1 MDKMT
6 FKTFTWP
13 NNPEN
18 YREELVREP
27 IHVKNGVYW
36 NYYGMQP
43 VKRVITGNG
52 AFFGPDAL
60 ENFKTLAA
68 LFADAEAGALT
79 HPVWGSRTVY
89 FTALELHQSI
99 KPEYVAYSFEFRE
112 TDENGNLPR

>member
-27 IHVKNGVYW
+27 IHVKSGISW
-36 NYYGMQP
+36 KYYGMQP
-43 VKRVITGNG
+43 AKRVITGSG
-52 AFFGPDAL
+52 AFFGA
-60 ENFKTLAA
+60 EAYANFKALAA
-68 LFADAEAGALT
+68 LFADTEAGTLT
-79 HPVWGSRTVY
+79 HPVWGTKTVM
-89 FTALELHQSI
+89 FTALELTQSI

-112 TDENGNLPR
+112 TDENGNIPR

>member
-13 NNPEN
+13 NNPEK
-18 YREELVREP
+18 YREELVRES

-43 VKRVITGNG
+43 AKRVITGSG
-52 AFFGPDAL
+52 AFFGPNAVAD
-60 ENFKTLAA
+60 FKALAA
-68 LFADAEAGALT
+68 LFADSEAGTLT
-79 HPVWGSRTVY
+79 HPVFGERNVC
-89 FTALELHQSI
+89 FMALELEQSV

-112 TDENGNLPR
+112 ADADGAIPQ

>member
-27 IHVKNGVYW
+27 IYQKVGVNW
-36 NYYGMQP
+36 NFYGMGQ

-52 AFFGPDAL
+52 AFFGPNAL
-60 ENFKTLAA
+60 ENFKALAA
-68 LFADAEAGALT
+68 LFADSEAGTLT
-79 HPVWGSRTVY
+79 HPVWGSRNVY
-89 FTALELHQSI
+89 FTGLELHQSI

-112 TDENGNLPR
+112 TDENGKVPH